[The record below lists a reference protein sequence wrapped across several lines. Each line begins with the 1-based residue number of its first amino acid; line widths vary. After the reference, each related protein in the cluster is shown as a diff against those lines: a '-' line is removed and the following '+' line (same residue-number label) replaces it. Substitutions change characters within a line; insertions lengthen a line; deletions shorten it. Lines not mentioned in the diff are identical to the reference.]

1 MLVNFVPGNRR
12 LEIFFAGTGDVYD
25 YLCGKWDV
33 DGFLCGQ

>member
-1 MLVNFVPGNRR
+1 MLVNFVPVNRR
-12 LEIFFAGTGDVYD
+12 LEIFFAGNGDVYD